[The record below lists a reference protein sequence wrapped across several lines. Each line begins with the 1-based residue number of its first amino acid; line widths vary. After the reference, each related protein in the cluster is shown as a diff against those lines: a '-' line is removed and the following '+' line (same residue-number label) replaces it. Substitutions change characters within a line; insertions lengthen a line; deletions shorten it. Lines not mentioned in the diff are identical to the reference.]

1 MGDAVDL
8 AERWILHIDL
18 DAMFAAVEVLQ
29 DPSMAGKP
37 VIVGASPGKR
47 GVVSTCS
54 YEARA
59 FGVHSA
65 MPIGEA
71 FSRCPQGVFL
81 PVRHG
86 LYKEYSRRVFE
97 LVATY
102 ADVVQQVSI
111 DEAFIDLSFS
121 RNPESVAREIKAGIR
136 QEIGLVASVGLASNK
151 LVAKIATDFG
161 KPDGFV
167 VVPQGEEAA
176 FLAPMPVGRLW
187 GVGPKTAQRLE
198 AGGIRTAGELA
209 AADPATLAP
218 IVGAR
223 QVRPLIERAMGV
235 DDSPVETDRELK
247 SISEEETF
255 QRDESD
261 RRVLWKLLLSQA
273 VQCGT
278 RLRENGLLARTVTVK
293 MRFSDFRTI
302 TRALTL
308 TVPTDDGY
316 AISEAAAA
324 LMRRWWAPESR
335 PLRLL
340 GLCVSG
346 LEPAAELRQLPL
358 PSFHHLISTGV
369 PTDAQ
374 SQNQRAS
381 SRFSPRQP

>member
-1 MGDAVDL
+1 LV
-8 AERWILHIDL
+8 ERWILHLDL

-29 DPSMAGKP
+29 DPTLAGKP
-37 VIVGASPGKR
+37 VIVGASPGRR

-59 FGVHSA
+59 FGIHSA

-71 FSRCPQGVFL
+71 YSRCPQAAFL

-86 LYKEYSRRVFE
+86 LYKEYSHRVFAT
-97 LVATY
+97 VARF
-102 ADVVQQVSI
+102 ADVVQQISI
-111 DEAFIDLSFS
+111 DEAFVDISLSPDPETIS
-121 RNPESVAREIKAGIR
+121 RGIKEGIR
-136 QEIGLVASVGLASNK
+136 HEIGLVASVGLASNK

-167 VVPQGEEAA
+167 VVPRGGEAG
-176 FLAPMPVGRLW
+176 FLAPLPVGRLW

-198 AGGIRTAGELA
+198 SGGIRTAGELA
-209 AADPATLAP
+209 KADPSALAA

-223 QVRPLIERAMGV
+223 QVRSLVERAMGV

-261 RRVLWKLLLSQA
+261 RRVLWRLLLSQA
-273 VQCGT
+273 AQCAA
-278 RLRENGLLARTVTVK
+278 RLGENGLLAHTVTVK
-293 MRFSDFRTI
+293 MRFSDFRTT

-308 TVPTDDGY
+308 TVATDDSD
-316 AISEAAAA
+316 ALSEAAAA

-340 GLCVSG
+340 GLRVSG
-346 LEPAAELRQLPL
+346 LELAPGLRQLPL
-358 PSFHHLISTGV
+358 PDFDHLITTGV

-374 SQNQRAS
+374 SQNHLAS

>member
-1 MGDAVDL
+1 M

-29 DPSMAGKP
+29 DPALAGKP
-37 VIVGASPGKR
+37 VIVGASPGRR

-71 FSRCPQGVFL
+71 YSRCPQGVFL

-86 LYKEYSRRVFE
+86 LYKEYSHRVFD
-97 LVATY
+97 LVSRY
-102 ADVVQQVSI
+102 ADAVQQISI
-111 DEAFIDLSFS
+111 DEAFVDLSFS
-121 RNPESVAREIKAGIR
+121 SDPEAVSREIKGRIHR
-136 QEIGLVASVGLASNK
+136 EIGLVASVGLASNK

-167 VVPQGEEAA
+167 VVPHGQEAV

-198 AGGIRTAGELA
+198 TGGIRTAGDLA
-209 AADPATLAP
+209 AANPSTLAG

-223 QVRPLIERAMGV
+223 QVRPLVDRALGV
-235 DDSPVETDRELK
+235 DDSPVKTDRELK

-273 VQCGT
+273 AQCAA
-278 RLRENGLLARTVTVK
+278 RLRDNGLLAHTVTVK
-293 MRFSDFRTI
+293 LRFGDFRTT

-308 TVPTDDGY
+308 TVMTDDAD

-340 GLCVSG
+340 GLRVSG
-346 LEPAAELRQLPL
+346 LEAAAGLRQLPL
-358 PSFHHLISTGV
+358 PTFDHLITTGV

-374 SQNQRAS
+374 SQNHLAS
-381 SRFSPRQP
+381 SKFSPRQP